1 MPALFSGRLRI
12 VHMDF
17 NKLIK
22 KCKRKPLLDIQGD
35 TVTQVNYDRAD
46 ILKIL
51 PNRDPFVFLDGISG
65 VDLENQ
71 AIIGRRRVD
80 ANDPLF
86 AGHFPGN
93 PVYPGVLQLE
103 MISELF
109 CCLYYFVANQ
119 TVSLKNAA
127 PVQLRATR
135 MHDAF
140 LQHPV
145 FPGDELVI
153 ITQVLELSTFT
164 YTGIG
169 QLLTGD
175 KVAVAVI
182 GEFYI
187 VE

>member
-1 MPALFSGRLRI
+1 
-12 VHMDF
+12 MDF

-22 KCKRKPLLDIQGD
+22 KCKRKPLLDVRGD
-35 TVTQVNYDRAD
+35 TVTQVSFGKSD

-51 PNRDPFVFLDGISG
+51 PNRDPFVFLDGITG

-71 AIIGRRRVD
+71 AIVGRRHVD
-80 ANDPLF
+80 ADDPLF
-86 AGHFPGN
+86 VGHFPEN

-109 CCLYYFVANQ
+109 CCLYYFIANQ
-119 TVSLKNAA
+119 TASVTDAA

-135 MHDAF
+135 MHDCF

-145 FPGDELVI
+145 FPGDDLTI
-153 ITQVLELSTFT
+153 ITQVLELSTYT

-169 QLLTGD
+169 QLLARD
-175 KVAVAVI
+175 NVAVAVI